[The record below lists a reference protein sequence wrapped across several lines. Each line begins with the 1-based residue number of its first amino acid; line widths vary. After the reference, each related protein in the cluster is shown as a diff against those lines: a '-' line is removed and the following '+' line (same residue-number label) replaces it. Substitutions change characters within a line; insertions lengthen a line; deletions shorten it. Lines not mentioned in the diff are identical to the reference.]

1 MICKFECFWP
11 NFEMMTWQ
19 HGARNSRF
27 WENSFIKVY
36 LTSKFLLLLSFIFLS
51 PLVHEIQVWVLF
63 RASFGLMTS
72 PRWDKTSKIL
82 SEEFHKRAI
91 HLKGPFTSDFHLSIN
106 IGALN
111 TNFDLLTHFLVDCI
125 TTGSQHFEILRWF
138 QKRILYLKFPY
149 TIDFHLSINTI
160 EIKVYE
166 IKVWAL
172 FDSSLLNSIKY
183 WFRSF
188 FHPRYIIYNY
198 KDNIKIMTS
207 RKK

>member
-82 SEEFHKRAI
+82 SEEFRKRTI
-91 HLKGPFTSDFHLSIN
+91 HLQGPFTSDFHLSIN
-106 IGALN
+106 IGKWN
-111 TNFDLLTHFLVDCI
+111 KSWGPFWQNFGL
-125 TTGSQHFEILRWF
+125 
-138 QKRILYLKFPY
+138 
-149 TIDFHLSINTI
+149 
-160 EIKVYE
+160 
-166 IKVWAL
+166 
-172 FDSSLLNSIKY
+172 
-183 WFRSF
+183 
-188 FHPRYIIYNY
+188 
-198 KDNIKIMTS
+198 MTS
-207 RKK
+207 PGGGKQTPHFYIPLNINLDLSFILDT